1 MKFSHL
7 DSIDLSHK
15 TILITG
21 ANAGLGYEAALYF
34 ASRKANVI
42 GAVRSLKRG
51 EIARSSVLKSFPD
64 AKVSFLECDL
74 ANTES
79 IITFANGL
87 KSQFPKID
95 ILLNNAG
102 IMAVPYSTTKEG
114 YEMQLGVNHLG
125 HFRLTA
131 LLFDHLNNHARIVN
145 VSSMAHLQGV
155 IDLNDPFYQKRT
167 YQSFKAYA
175 QSKLANIL
183 FTHELN
189 ERIKDDP
196 RGLLAVSTH
205 PGVAMTSLF
214 DKVEVNSIIKMFK
227 PVFGLFASSAA
238 QGTKPLI
245 MACLDLDA
253 KANNF
258 YGPGPRLN
266 ADLIQFSKM
275 SPLAKD
281 ANLAQGL
288 WMLSNQLTHLS
299 FLES

>member
-21 ANAGLGYEAALYF
+21 ANAGLGYEAAIYF
-34 ASRKANVI
+34 AERKANVI

-51 EIARSSVLKSFPD
+51 EIARSAILESFPN
-64 AKVSFLECDL
+64 AQVSFLECDL
-74 ANTES
+74 ASTES
-79 IITFANGL
+79 INTFAKVV
-87 KSQFPKID
+87 KSKFPKID

-114 YEMQLGVNHLG
+114 YEMQIGVNHLG

-131 LLFDHLNNHARIVN
+131 QLFDHLNDHARIVN
-145 VSSMAHLQGV
+145 VSSMAHLQGTL
-155 IDLNDPFYQKRT
+155 DLNDLFYQSRP
-167 YQSFKAYA
+167 YHSFKAYA
-175 QSKLANIL
+175 QSKLANLL

-189 ERIKDDP
+189 VRIKDDP
-196 RGLLAVSTH
+196 RGLLAVSAH

-214 DKVEVNSIIKMFK
+214 DKVEVSSIIKMFK

-253 KANNF
+253 QANNF
-258 YGPGPRLN
+258 YGPGPKLN
-266 ADLIQFSKM
+266 PDLIKLSKM

-281 ANLAQGL
+281 ANLAQSL
-288 WMLSNQLTHLS
+288 WKLSNQLTQLS
-299 FLES
+299 FLEF